1 MPHGL
6 QKEDAMTKQ
15 GINGF
20 AIENSWKIQQYEVQ
34 I

>member
-1 MPHGL
+1 
-6 QKEDAMTKQ
+6 MTKQ

-34 I
+34 IW